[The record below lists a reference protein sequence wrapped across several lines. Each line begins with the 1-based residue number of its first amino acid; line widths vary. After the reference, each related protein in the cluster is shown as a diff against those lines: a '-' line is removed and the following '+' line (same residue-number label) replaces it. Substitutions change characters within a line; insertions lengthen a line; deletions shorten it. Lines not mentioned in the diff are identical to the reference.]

1 MRGPSYH
8 SDVKLIGL
16 AALAGYIA
24 VIVLA
29 NWAVNRYGVVSVGFG
44 LTAPAAVYFVGLA
57 FTLRDILHRT
67 LGRYVVVGAI
77 VVGALVSY
85 WVDSNAKI
93 PGGVLSIAAASGIA
107 FLVSEA
113 SDLAVYEPIRRHG
126 WAPAVVA
133 SNIVGLFVDS
143 LLFLYLAFGSLSF
156 LWGQVVGKATM
167 TAVAVALLAVAN
179 SRRTLIPA

>member
-1 MRGPSYH
+1 M
-8 SDVKLIGL
+8 KTIGL

-29 NWAVNRYGVVSVGFG
+29 NWAVNRFGVVSVGFG
-44 LTAPAAVYFVGLA
+44 LAAPAAVYFVGLA
-57 FTLRDILHRT
+57 FALRDILHRT
-67 LGRYVVVGAI
+67 LGRTVVIGAILVGAT
-77 VVGALVSY
+77 VSY
-85 WVDSNAKI
+85 WISASATI
-93 PGGVLSIAAASGIA
+93 PGGVTSLALASGVA

-113 SDLAVYEPIRRHG
+113 SDLAVYEPLRKKG

-143 LLFLYLAFGSLSF
+143 LLFLYLAFGSLAF

-167 TAVAVALLAVAN
+167 TAVAVTLIAVAN
-179 SRRTLIPA
+179 SRKTVVPA